1 MGQFL
6 VVKDPAA
13 LKRDASG
20 AIRFRAKMD
29 HPLTAKLLAT
39 AANQANTRAP
49 DFGWQDGDGKPTTLA
64 KQSATRPVLLYFI
77 EKECPCS
84 RDAAVH
90 LDQLQAAFGSAV
102 KVVGLINADGATAA
116 EWKAATKA
124 KFPVLADADLAIAG
138 AYQAERSA
146 TTVLVAPGGAIA
158 KVNPGYSAGI
168 LQELGALIAR
178 HAHLPTPRLAF
189 AGAPE
194 KLTSGCPLKE

>member
-6 VVKDPAA
+6 VVKDPAS

-39 AANQANTRAP
+39 ASNLANTKSP
-49 DFGWQDGDGKPTTLA
+49 DFGWTDAEGKPTTLA
-64 KQSATRPVLLYFI
+64 KQAATKPVLLYFI

-90 LDQLQAAFGSAV
+90 IDQLQAALGSAV

-116 EWKAATKA
+116 DWKAATKA
-124 KFPVLADADLAIAG
+124 GFPVLADADLAIAG
-138 AYQAERSA
+138 AFQAERSA
-146 TTVLVAPGGAIA
+146 TTILVSPGGAIA
-158 KVNPGYSAGI
+158 KVNPGYSAGT
-168 LQELGALIAR
+168 LQELAGLIAR
-178 HAHLPTPRLAF
+178 YARLPAPKLTF
-189 AGAPE
+189 VGAPE